1 MTSTGSL
8 QLITSFLGFSLQWTN
23 PTLPVRILDHALFFS
38 AQVVS
43 FLRHTTGQFDREK
56 KKTFQKYNL
65 NPFVFIL
72 PIYSKIIW
80 EFYSYYIQ
88 AADWEPLVSP
98 LETLPTNAARANQNP
113 VSYGL
118 YREHNVT
125 VILQETGLI
134 PVLFII
140 LHSEDL

>member
-1 MTSTGSL
+1 M
-8 QLITSFLGFSLQWTN
+8 
-23 PTLPVRILDHALFFS
+23 
-38 AQVVS
+38 
-43 FLRHTTGQFDREK
+43 EK
-56 KKTFQKYNL
+56 KKTFQKNYL
-65 NPFVFIL
+65 YPFVFIL

-98 LETLPTNAARANQNP
+98 LETLPTDAARANQNP
-113 VSYGL
+113 VSYRL

-134 PVLFII
+134 PVLYYSS
-140 LHSEDL
+140 L